1 MWPCG
6 LWRVC
11 DSHSTAVCSVQ
22 WQAAVKLK
30 DLFDYFV
37 SQPYCQITKFS
48 TKNSLN
54 QKIPF
59 AFLILC
65 QQLFMLECF
74 YMPISG
80 SSIRLFSAK
89 SVTQD
94 HFYRINVTQDHE
106 ISYYIM
112 QYHAIPWVP
121 RIRRT
126 RWQDGDKTW
135 CRHSVVGIGGV
146 SKLEIRI
153 RCARLGHTCWPTN
166 RCIGCCYIIRCT
178 HCSSDQSQHLTTIV
192 WVIFLFF
199 AFVILIQYFVCCC

>member
-1 MWPCG
+1 MACLCQSLLCCLLRPVKLLFCFSFVIVIVIVIVLLLLLLLLIEMWPCG

-65 QQLFMLECF
+65 QKLFTLDQQQPHFQCHVSH
-74 YMPISG
+74 SG
-80 SSIRLFSAK
+80 SPLQYQCK
-89 SVTQD
+89 TQD
-94 HFYRINVTQDHE
+94 PE

-112 QYHAIPWVP
+112 CNTMQY
-121 RIRRT
+121 RE
-126 RWQDGDKTW
+126 
-135 CRHSVVGIGGV
+135 C
-146 SKLEIRI
+146 
-153 RCARLGHTCWPTN
+153 LG
-166 RCIGCCYIIRCT
+166 
-178 HCSSDQSQHLTTIV
+178 
-192 WVIFLFF
+192 
-199 AFVILIQYFVCCC
+199 

>member
-1 MWPCG
+1 MCN
-6 LWRVC
+6 
-11 DSHSTAVCSVQ
+11 T
-22 WQAAVKLK
+22 
-30 DLFDYFV
+30 
-37 SQPYCQITKFS
+37 T
-48 TKNSLN
+48 
-54 QKIPF
+54 
-59 AFLILC
+59 
-65 QQLFMLECF
+65 
-74 YMPISG
+74 
-80 SSIRLFSAK
+80 
-89 SVTQD
+89 
-94 HFYRINVTQDHE
+94 
-106 ISYYIM
+106 

-178 HCSSDQSQHLTTIV
+178 HCSSAQSRHLTTIV

-199 AFVILIQYFVCCC
+199 AFVIFIQYFICCCYTLVGSRFNIAMQYWGHYVSFLRQVELHSFVCFCYCYFT